1 MTKETVKYS
10 LFLTIFGVLFY
21 RLTGYPEF
29 FYRLIGSVVGIVKP
43 FLIGAILV
51 ALTNPIVLWFE
62 RRLKCSRRLSI
73 FNAYLVMV
81 GGVLCCVGLIIPSCL
96 VGVSECIMEI
106 TKHIRSLDSNQFGYE
121 VIERIPYWNEIL
133 AYIEENIQ
141 SISQSTFRIV
151 NQLSTSL
158 WSSLIGVLAEILQ
171 WFLGFT
177 ISIYLIIDQQKVFCS
192 FQRFLAGYFPR
203 QEEWVL
209 YFTRFTYHTFQD
221 YMVGRLLDSL
231 IVGLLA
237 LIGFSVLKVP
247 YVLLFSFIVFI
258 TNIIPYFG
266 PIIGAIF
273 PIGMT
278 LMIDPIRAIW
288 VAIFIFVLQ
297 QLDGNVIGPKIMGDS
312 VGLSPLWIISVV
324 ILGGA
329 LFGFVG
335 VFLAVPVSAVMK
347 EVYELM
353 LKKRLNRSG

>member
-29 FYRLIGSVVGIVKP
+29 FYRLIGSVVGIFKP

-62 RRLKCSRRLSI
+62 RRLKCSRGLSI

-203 QEEWVL
+203 QEERVL

-258 TNIIPYFG
+258 TNIVPYFG

-324 ILGGA
+324 ILGGS
-329 LFGFVG
+329 LFGFIG
-335 VFLAVPVSAVMK
+335 VFLAVPISAVMK

-353 LKKRLNRSG
+353 LKKRLKR

>member
-1 MTKETVKYS
+1 MVLTDRRVSRDFTMVFRFYYFN
-10 LFLTIFGVLFY
+10 LFNHRSTEGFLFG
-21 RLTGYPEF
+21 P
-29 FYRLIGSVVGIVKP
+29 
-43 FLIGAILV
+43 
-51 ALTNPIVLWFE
+51 
-62 RRLKCSRRLSI
+62 
-73 FNAYLVMV
+73 
-81 GGVLCCVGLIIPSCL
+81 
-96 VGVSECIMEI
+96 
-106 TKHIRSLDSNQFGYE
+106 
-121 VIERIPYWNEIL
+121 
-133 AYIEENIQ
+133 
-141 SISQSTFRIV
+141 
-151 NQLSTSL
+151 
-158 WSSLIGVLAEILQ
+158 
-171 WFLGFT
+171 
-177 ISIYLIIDQQKVFCS
+177 
-192 FQRFLAGYFPR
+192 AGYFPR
-203 QEEWVL
+203 QEERVL

-324 ILGGA
+324 ILGGS
-329 LFGFVG
+329 LFGFIG
-335 VFLAVPVSAVMK
+335 VFLAVPISAVMK

-353 LKKRLNRSG
+353 LKKRLKR